1 MKHDID
7 YNRVW
12 DEATAMLRAHQEAV
26 LALAGVLLYLPSW
39 IAQFFGG
46 SPDMVGVTSMTQMLE
61 RQQAHLAANWHILLP
76 TAIVSL
82 FGSAC
87 IYVVLT
93 RNDLAK
99 VGDALPIA
107 LKLLPLYFVLQVA
120 TGMLVAG
127 SIFVLVIPVLYLL
140 VRFWLAM
147 AAVPDSRN
155 YGLFGALSR
164 SWNLTK
170 GTGWKAVGLAVIVG
184 VVSLACFIVVQII
197 IGLLMQLIGGK
208 GGVPFVE
215 MGFSALVGTIIN
227 IVIIALTVA
236 LYRHLS
242 AQEQAQ

>member
-1 MKHDID
+1 MKHEID
-7 YNRVW
+7 YNTVW
-12 DEATAMLRAHQEAV
+12 DDATFMLRGHQEAV
-26 LALAGVLLYLPSW
+26 LALAGVLLFLPSW

-46 SPDMVGVTSMTQMLE
+46 SPDLVGVTSMTQILE

-76 TAIVSL
+76 AAILSL

-87 IYVVLT
+87 IYVILT
-93 RNDLAK
+93 RNDLGK

-120 TGMLVAG
+120 AGMLLAG
-127 SIFVLVIPVLYLL
+127 SVFVLIIPVLYLL

-147 AAVPDSRN
+147 AALPDPQNS
-155 YGLFGALSR
+155 GLFGALSR
-164 SWNLTK
+164 SWNLTR
-170 GTGWKAVGLAVIVG
+170 GAGWKAVGLAVIVG

-197 IGLLMQLIGGK
+197 VGLLMQLFAGK

-215 MGFSALVGTIIN
+215 MGFSALVGTMIN
-227 IVIIALTVA
+227 IFVIALTVS

-242 AQEQAQ
+242 AQERA

>member
-12 DEATAMLRAHQEAV
+12 DAAIAMLRAHQEAV
-26 LALAGVLLYLPSW
+26 LALAGVLVFLPSW

-46 SPDMVGVTSMTQMLE
+46 SPDLVGVTSMTQILE
-61 RQQAHLAANWHILLP
+61 RQQTHLAANWHILLP
-76 TAIVSL
+76 TAIFSL

-87 IYVVLT
+87 IYVVMT

-107 LKLLPLYFVLQVA
+107 LKLLPLYFVFQVA
-120 TGMLVAG
+120 TGMLLAG
-127 SIFVLVIPVLYLL
+127 SVFVLVIPVLYVL

-147 AAVPDSRN
+147 AALPDGQN
-155 YGLFGALSR
+155 LGLFGALSR

-170 GTGWKAVGLAVIVG
+170 GVGWKAVGLAVIVG
-184 VVSLACFIVVQII
+184 IVSIACFIVVQII
-197 IGLLMQLIGGK
+197 VGLLMQLFAGK

-215 MGFSALVGTIIN
+215 MGSSALVGTIIN
-227 IVIIALTVA
+227 IVVIALTVA
-236 LYRHLS
+236 LYRQLC
-242 AQEQAQ
+242 AQEH